1 MRPLLTILAIIAV
14 WFTYINWRISE
25 NFAES
30 MHECR
35 RIIQE
40 AQAGFVH
47 EMDARGTLEREAA
60 HRVAEQMQQQAL
72 NRQWSDQVKLQRMNN
87 WPR

>member
-1 MRPLLTILAIIAV
+1 MRSLLTILVIIAV
-14 WFTYINWRISE
+14 WFTYTNWRISE
-25 NFAES
+25 NFAAS

-40 AQAGFVH
+40 GKAGFVH
-47 EMDARGTLEREAA
+47 EMDSRAIAESKTA

-72 NRQWSDQVKLQRMNN
+72 NRQWSDQVKLAPMNN

>member
-25 NFAES
+25 NFAAS
-30 MHECR
+30 MHECE

-47 EMDARGTLEREAA
+47 EMDVRAILEREAA
-60 HRVAEQMQQQAL
+60 HRVAEQLQQQEL
-72 NRQWSDQVKLQRMNN
+72 NRQYSDKGKAPPMNS

>member
-1 MRPLLTILAIIAV
+1 
-14 WFTYINWRISE
+14 
-25 NFAES
+25 

-47 EMDARGTLEREAA
+47 EMEVRAILEREAA
-60 HRVAEQMQQQAL
+60 HRVVEQMQQQES
-72 NRQWSDQVKLQRMNN
+72 NRLWSDKGKLQPMNN

>member
-1 MRPLLTILAIIAV
+1 MKPLLTILAIIAV

-25 NFAES
+25 NFDAS
-30 MHECR
+30 IHETE
-35 RIIQE
+35 RIINA

-47 EMDARGTLEREAA
+47 EMEVRAILEREAA
-60 HRVAEQMQQQAL
+60 HRVAEQTQQQEL
-72 NRQWSDQVKLQRMNN
+72 NRQSSNKAKFPPMNN

>member
-25 NFAES
+25 NFNANI
-30 MHECR
+30 HETE
-35 RIIQE
+35 RIIKT

-47 EMDARGTLEREAA
+47 EMEVRAILEKGAA
-60 HRVAEQMQQQAL
+60 HRVTEQTQQQAL
-72 NRQWSDQVKLQRMNN
+72 NRQWSDKTKAPPMNN

>member
-1 MRPLLTILAIIAV
+1 MRSLLTILAIIMV

-25 NFAES
+25 NFAAS
-30 MHECR
+30 MYECR

-40 AQAGFVH
+40 AQTGFVH
-47 EMDARGTLEREAA
+47 EMDARAVLEREAA
-60 HRVAEQMQQQAL
+60 HRVAEQMQQQEL

>member
-25 NFAES
+25 NFNANI
-30 MHECR
+30 HETE
-35 RIIQE
+35 RIIRA

-47 EMDARGTLEREAA
+47 EMEVRAILEREAA
-60 HRVAEQMQQQAL
+60 HRVAGEMQQQES
-72 NRQWSDQVKLQRMNN
+72 NRQWSNKAKLPPMNN

>member
-25 NFAES
+25 NFAAS

-40 AQAGFVH
+40 AQAGFVR
-47 EMDARGTLEREAA
+47 EMVVRAILERESA
-60 HRVAEQMQQQAL
+60 HRVVEQMQQQEL
-72 NRQWSDQVKLQRMNN
+72 NRQWSDKGKPPSMNN